1 MFARLKP
8 SALPV
13 LGATGT
19 TATPTARFSNLLQ
32 YYAPALVILLLC
44 AACCGYAYQRGHD
57 AGLLSGAELAK
68 VNAQAEALPVARKE
82 LNEIMRK
89 HCVSWFTDK
98 RYAKKAGDTVLC
110 KAPAFI
116 FEKDK

>member
-19 TATPTARFSNLLQ
+19 TAAPTARFSNLLQ

-44 AACCGYAYQRGHD
+44 AVGCGYAYQRGHD

-68 VNAQAEALPVARKE
+68 VNARAEALPIARKE
-82 LNEIMRK
+82 LNAVMTK

>member
-1 MFARLKP
+1 MFNRLKP

-19 TATPTARFSNLLQ
+19 TAAPTARFSARWLYWVTVLT
-32 YYAPALVILLLC
+32 VLLLC
-44 AACCGYAYQRGHD
+44 AACCGYAYQRGHN

-68 VNAQAEALPVARKE
+68 VNARAEALPIARKE
-82 LNEIMRK
+82 LNAVMTK